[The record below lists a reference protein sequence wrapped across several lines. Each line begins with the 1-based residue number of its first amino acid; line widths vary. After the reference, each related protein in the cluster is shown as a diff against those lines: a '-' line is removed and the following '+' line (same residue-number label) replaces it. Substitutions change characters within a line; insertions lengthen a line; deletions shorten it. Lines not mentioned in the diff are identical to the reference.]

1 MASTSK
7 RPPNLNSLNAQ
18 PKPVVS
24 VEEWEASAP
33 IGDLEVKSVNY
44 IQAAS
49 ERAALPPKV
58 RTHEVTQIV
67 CSL

>member
-7 RPPNLNSLNAQ
+7 RPANLNTLTPH
-18 PKPVVS
+18 PKPVIS

-33 IGDLEVKSVNY
+33 IGDIEVKSVNRV
-44 IQAAS
+44 QAAS

-58 RTHEVTQIV
+58 RIGYRTFQRTGP
-67 CSL
+67 